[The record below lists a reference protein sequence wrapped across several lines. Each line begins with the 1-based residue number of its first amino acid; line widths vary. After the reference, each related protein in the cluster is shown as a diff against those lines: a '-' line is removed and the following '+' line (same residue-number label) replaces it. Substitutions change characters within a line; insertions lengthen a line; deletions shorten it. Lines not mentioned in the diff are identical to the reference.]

1 MRQIVFLAIALIL
14 AVVLLTAATPS
25 PAAAMGPAY
34 HIVRP
39 GDTLSSIAW
48 QYGMSTWAIANAN
61 HLWNPNY
68 IYVGQALVIPFA
80 PVPYPAPIPAP
91 IPGPIPNP
99 VCGVRV
105 NYGDTMTAIAWRLR
119 MDPWTIARANG
130 IYNLNWIYAGQ
141 WLRLPNCAPVQ
152 GPMFPA
158 RFQY

>member
-1 MRQIVFLAIALIL
+1 MRKFMLLAVMIVLMVFLLG
-14 AVVLLTAATPS
+14 AAQPT
-25 PAAAMGPAY
+25 PAAAAGPAY

-68 IYVGQALVIPFA
+68 IYVGQVLVLPFNPN
-80 PVPYPAPIPAP
+80 PVPYPVPHPGPYPIPS
-91 IPGPIPNP
+91 P

-105 NYGDTMTAIAWRLR
+105 NYGDTLTAIAARLGT
-119 MDPWTIARANG
+119 DAWAIARANG

-141 WLRLPNCAPVQ
+141 WLRLPNCLP
-152 GPMFPA
+152 GPYPHP
-158 RFQY
+158 Y